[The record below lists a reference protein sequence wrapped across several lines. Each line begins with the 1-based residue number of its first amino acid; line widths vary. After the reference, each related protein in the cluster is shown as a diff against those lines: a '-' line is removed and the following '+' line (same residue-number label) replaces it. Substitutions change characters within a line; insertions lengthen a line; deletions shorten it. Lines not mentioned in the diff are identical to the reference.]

1 VNHSFTF
8 VLQNPIPVCILGT
21 WLINNIATFLVSL
34 LQAPTKDSTPRY
46 IWWFKVGNSLIGNL
60 KRAQSTAIEQ
70 SPNWGTALDEHI
82 EAFAR
87 RRGIVF
93 TQQTTETTEKT
104 TVITPPPE
112 KK

>member
-1 VNHSFTF
+1 
-8 VLQNPIPVCILGT
+8 
-21 WLINNIATFLVSL
+21 LVSL
-34 LQAPTKDSTPRY
+34 LPAPTKDSTPRY
-46 IWWFKVGNSLIGNL
+46 VWWFKSLNTFIGNL
-60 KRAQSTAIEQ
+60 QRAKSTALEQ
-70 SPNWGTALDEHI
+70 SANWPTAVDAQI

-87 RRGIVF
+87 RRGVVF